1 MISVNSLPGAE
12 NRALLIKAKAGDKR
26 ARDSFIMANTRLVIH
41 TLRQMRLN
49 PYSQNWDDYFQVG
62 CMGLMEALD
71 KFDMSKN
78 FKFSTLAVPIIKHRI
93 TRYRAADNTV
103 KIGRQVLDGIFKHPE
118 KYPGALR
125 AMIPAS
131 NTVFDGENV
140 ERPIFDIM
148 PDASADPS
156 IWDQNLAVHEALSV
170 LDERGRYIVKSL
182 FYGEKSQA
190 VIARSLGVSQMQV
203 SRLYRNA
210 IKKMREYL
218 ED

>member
-1 MISVNSLPGAE
+1 MISVNSLPAAE
-12 NRALLIKAKAGDKR
+12 NQALLIKAKAGGKR
-26 ARDSFIMANTRLVIH
+26 ARDSFITANTRLVTH

-62 CMGLMEALD
+62 CMALMEALD
-71 KFDMSKN
+71 AFDMSKN
-78 FKFSTLAVPIIKHRI
+78 FKFSTLAVPIIKHMV

-125 AMIPAS
+125 AMVLAG
-131 NTVFDGENV
+131 NTFLDGDNV

-148 PDASADPS
+148 PDDSTDPA
-156 IWDQNLAVHEALSV
+156 IRDQNLAVKEALGT

-190 VIARSLGVSQMQV
+190 VIARSLGVSQVHV

-210 IKKMREYL
+210 LKKMRECL